1 MNVSYLCLGGNI
13 GNRESCIEQALALVG
28 QKAGSIIARS
38 ALYETEAWGVSNQQS
53 YLNACVCISTN
64 LNASSL
70 LEVLL
75 DIEQEL
81 GRQRSGSIHY
91 EPRTIDI
98 DILFF
103 NEEVIHSTGLTV
115 PHPRLHLRQFVLVP
129 LAEIAPNYLHPVLN
143 KTIFNLLKECSD
155 GSRVTLYH

>member
-81 GRQRSGSIHY
+81 GRQRSSSIHY

-155 GSRVTLYH
+155 GSHVTLYH